1 MPPTSPAPDDSH
13 WMRRALRLARKGLE
27 TTTPNPRVGC
37 VIVSSDGRLLGEGW
51 HERAGEPHAE
61 IHALRQAG
69 AAARG
74 ATCYVTL
81 EPCSHH
87 GRTPPCADALIA
99 AGVARVVVALQ
110 DPNPRV
116 AGKGIER
123 LRQAGIAIDVGLC
136 AEASAELNR
145 GFLTRMTQG
154 RPWFRLK
161 TAATLDGRT
170 ALADGR
176 SRWIT
181 GEAARRDV
189 HRWRARSCLVLTTIA
204 TVLADDPELTVRH
217 VPCRRAPRRAV
228 LDSTLRLPESA
239 RLLHGEPVWI
249 FTVREEA
256 EKRARLEAR
265 GHRVIR
271 LPADAAGHIDLA
283 ALARWLG
290 ANEINEVLIEAGA
303 TANAAFLTAGLVDE
317 WLHYAAPCV
326 LGNQA
331 RALFALPEPGTLEE
345 APRFRV
351 EETKRLGE
359 DLRLRLRPTDR
370 T

>member
-1 MPPTSPAPDDSH
+1 
-13 WMRRALRLARKGLE
+13 MRRALWLARKGLE

-37 VIVSSDGRLLGEGW
+37 VIVSADGRLVGEGW

-61 IHALRQAG
+61 VHALRQAG
-69 AAARG
+69 EAARG

-87 GRTPPCADALIA
+87 GRTPPCADALIT
-99 AGVARVVVALQ
+99 AGLGRVVVALQ

-116 AGKGIER
+116 AGQGIER
-123 LRQAGIAIDVGLC
+123 LRRAGIPVDVGQC
-136 AEASAELNR
+136 AAESAELNR
-145 GFLTRMTQG
+145 GFLLRMTQG

-161 TAATLDGRT
+161 SAATLDGRT

-181 GEAARRDV
+181 GDAARRDV

-217 VPCRRAPRRAV
+217 VPCRRQPRRAV

-239 RLLHGEPVWI
+239 RLLQGEPVWI
-249 FTVREEA
+249 FTVGEDR

-265 GHRVIR
+265 GHRVIQ
-271 LPADAAGHIDLA
+271 LPANAAGRIDLA
-283 ALARWLG
+283 ALAHWLG
-290 ANEINEVLIEAGA
+290 KHEINEVLIEAGA
-303 TANAAFLTAGLVDE
+303 TANAAFLSAGLVDE
-317 WLHYAAPCV
+317 WLHYAAPCI
-326 LGNQA
+326 LGDQA
-331 RALFALPEPGTLEE
+331 RALFALPEPPTLED
-345 APRFRV
+345 APRFRLQ
-351 EETKRLGE
+351 ETKRLGE
-359 DLRLRLRPTDR
+359 DLRLRLRPADR
-370 T
+370 A